1 MEDAG
6 ERTQLRFVRN
16 LLIIPDFDP
25 FFNPRYNRLM
35 SGHSKWS
42 TIKRKKGVTDA
53 KRGKIFTQHAKMIA
67 LAAQQGGGDI
77 SMNPSLRAA
86 VDLAKADN
94 VPNANIDR
102 AIKKGTGELKDGMMI
117 SEVTYEGYGQGG
129 VALLV
134 HTITDNKNR
143 TLGNVRM
150 IFTKYGGNMGAAGC
164 VAWMFS
170 KKGVIHIPLAGLK
183 VEDVEMAVIDSG
195 AQDMKQEGGT
205 MVVTTAYDQLMST
218 KKSLESKKI
227 PVESAKLENIPSTT
241 VPINDL
247 ETASKLLKFM
257 DALDEDEDV
266 SEVSSNFEI
275 AEEVMAK
282 LGDEG

>member
-1 MEDAG
+1 
-6 ERTQLRFVRN
+6 
-16 LLIIPDFDP
+16 
-25 FFNPRYNRLM
+25 M

-67 LAAQQGGGDI
+67 LAAQQGGGDLT
-77 SMNPSLRAA
+77 MNPNLRAT

-102 AIKKGTGELKDGMMI
+102 AIKKGMGELKDGMMI
-117 SEVTYEGYGQGG
+117 SEVTYEGYGPGG

-143 TLGNVRM
+143 TLGNVRQ

-164 VAWMFS
+164 VGWMFS

-183 VEDVEMAVIDSG
+183 MDEVEMAVIDAG
-195 AQDMKQEGGT
+195 AEDMKQEGET
-205 MVVTTAYDQLMST
+205 MVVTTAYDHLMST
-218 KKSLESKKI
+218 KKSLEYKKI
-227 PVESAKLENIPSTT
+227 PMENAKLENIPSTT
-241 VPINDL
+241 VKINDL
-247 ETASKLLKFM
+247 EIASKLLKFM

-275 AEEVMAK
+275 AEEVMGK

>member
-1 MEDAG
+1 
-6 ERTQLRFVRN
+6 
-16 LLIIPDFDP
+16 
-25 FFNPRYNRLM
+25 M

-67 LAAQQGGGDI
+67 LAAQQGGGDLN
-77 SMNPSLRAA
+77 MNPSLRVA

-94 VPNANIDR
+94 VPNINIDR

-117 SEVTYEGYGQGG
+117 SEVTYEGYGPGG

-143 TLGNVRM
+143 TLGNVRQ
-150 IFTKYGGNMGAAGC
+150 IFTKYGGKMGAAGC
-164 VAWMFS
+164 VGWMFV
-170 KKGVIHIPLAGLK
+170 KKGVIHIPLASLK
-183 VEDVEMAVIDSG
+183 MEDVEMAVIDSG
-195 AQDMKQEGGT
+195 AEDMKQESET
-205 MVVTTAYDQLMST
+205 LVVTTEYDQLMST

-247 ETASKLLKFM
+247 EMASKLLKFM

-275 AEEVMAK
+275 AEEIMGK
-282 LGDEG
+282 L